1 MTRIIVAYEDTG
13 PARTFGPHLLAMA
26 CVADRVR
33 CAAYEVAGLFE
44 PIPKNGNVALLELCR
59 RAAAVRGV
67 MPIFALFDQ
76 DRLRTLMLQQKL
88 IVEGND
94 VARMLARS
102 LHSTTD
108 CGCTPW
114 IGTSRRW
121 WRVRRSSSAKLYRR
135 SPSTSATSCWARSP
149 SHRTGHCAR
158 SCATRC
164 LRSPGSS
171 RNSRLPRSVERGTSR
186 PRTGRRS
193 PRCRSR
199 GSPSRC
205 GSSASPCRAA
215 GRACPRGRSAGARWR
230 RSRWCRA
237 GRAGR

>member
-94 VARMLARS
+94 VARMLAKVSAFDYR
-102 LHSTTD
+102 LRVHALDRNVETLVA
-108 CGCTPW
+108 CT
-114 IGTSRRW
+114 
-121 WRVRRSSSAKLYRR
+121 AKLLGEALPKKSINERDLLLGKI
-135 SPSTSATSCWARSP
+135 AKP
-149 SHRTGHCAR
+149 SHRA
-158 SCATRC
+158 
-164 LRSPGSS
+164 LRAQLCNEVSS
-171 RNSRLPRSVERGTSR
+171 FAGFVEELA
-186 PRTGRRS
+186 
-193 PRCRSR
+193 
-199 GSPSRC
+199 
-205 GSSASPCRAA
+205 SAAVCRAWHV
-215 GRACPRGRSAGARWR
+215 PP
-230 RSRWCRA
+230 
-237 GRAGR
+237 